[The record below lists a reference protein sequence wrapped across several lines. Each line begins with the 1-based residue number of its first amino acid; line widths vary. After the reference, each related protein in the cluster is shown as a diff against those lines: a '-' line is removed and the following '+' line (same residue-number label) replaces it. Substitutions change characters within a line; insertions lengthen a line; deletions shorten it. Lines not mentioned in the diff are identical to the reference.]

1 MIERGKMAASKSFK
15 NSHKYAYCPAN
26 YTFCVCSLLKDDT
39 KP

>member
-1 MIERGKMAASKSFK
+1 MIERGKMAASFK